1 MGFFGNLM
9 KKDTVDKTPKGFH
22 HLTVK
27 KINRLTP
34 DSVEVVFSIPDDL
47 KNEYSFVPG
56 QYVTLDITIDGKEE
70 RRSYSI
76 CSKKGED
83 LAIAVKEVEGGKVS
97 PLINKE
103 LSEGQTLL
111 VSKPEGRFMM
121 KEVKNIVGIAAGSG
135 ITPIISMAYEIEDSE
150 GCSMKLLFANK
161 TENDIIFRDRLDRFQ
176 KTQKRYFLTQEKKE
190 GFDYGRITKDAFVNF
205 IKEDLDVLKSDG
217 FYICGPE
224 EMINNVKEA
233 LVLFGVPESKI
244 HFELY
249 VVSTESDKKAT
260 KEVVGYQGIAQV
272 KAIIDDDVYEFEM
285 DGSKMSVLDAALDAD
300 ADAPYSCKGGV
311 CCTCRAKVLEG
322 NAIMKLN
329 YTLTE
334 EEVNQ
339 GYVLTCQAIPTTP
352 TLTVSY
358 DD

>member
-1 MGFFGNLM
+1 MGFFGNLV
-9 KKDTVDKTPKGFH
+9 KKETADKAPKGFH
-22 HLTVK
+22 QLTVK
-27 KINRLTP
+27 QINRLTA
-34 DSVEVVFSIPDDL
+34 DSVEVVFSIPEEL
-47 KNEYSFVPG
+47 KEEYKFIPG
-56 QYVTLDITIDGKEE
+56 QYVTLDLKIDGKEE

-83 LAIAVKEVEGGKVS
+83 VAIAVKEVKGGKVS
-97 PLINKE
+97 PFINKE
-103 LSEGQTLL
+103 LKVGQEIL

-150 GCSMKLLFANK
+150 GSSMKLLFANK
-161 TENDIIFRDRLDRFQ
+161 TENDIIFRNQLDGFQ
-176 KTQKRYFLTQEKKE
+176 KTSKRYFLTQEKKD

-217 FYICGPE
+217 FYVCGPE
-224 EMINNVKEA
+224 EMINNVKAA
-233 LVLFGVPESKI
+233 LEMFGVPSSKI

-249 VVSTESDKKAT
+249 VVDNESNNKDKKTVEGFKGLAT
-260 KEVVGYQGIAQV
+260 V
-272 KAIIDDDVYEFEM
+272 KAIIDDDVYEFQM
-285 DGSKMSVLDAALDAD
+285 DGSKTTVLDAALDD
-300 ADAPYSCKGGV
+300 GADAPYSCKGGV
-311 CCTCRAKVLEG
+311 CCTCRAKVIEG
-322 NAIMKLN
+322 GAVMKLN

-334 EEVNQ
+334 EEVSQ
-339 GYVLTCQAIPTTP
+339 GYILTCQAIPTTE